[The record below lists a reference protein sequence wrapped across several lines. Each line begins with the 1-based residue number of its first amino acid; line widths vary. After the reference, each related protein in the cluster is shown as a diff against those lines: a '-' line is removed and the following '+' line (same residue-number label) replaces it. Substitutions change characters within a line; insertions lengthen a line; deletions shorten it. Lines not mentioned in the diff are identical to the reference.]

1 MINAHINEK
10 QGAPWWVAIGA
21 PLVGVPLM
29 VALLALASP
38 QENEPASEP
47 EIGVRTEQVEPQVVY
62 PTELEAEFI
71 EEHRRS

>member
-1 MINAHINEK
+1 MINLHIDDK
-10 QGAPWWVAIGA
+10 KGAPWWVAVGA

-38 QENEPASEP
+38 QEHASVDEP

>member
-10 QGAPWWVAIGA
+10 EGAPWWVAIGA
-21 PLVGVPLM
+21 PLVRVPLM

-38 QENEPASEP
+38 QKNAPAGWP

-71 EEHRRS
+71 EEHRRG

>member
-10 QGAPWWVAIGA
+10 QGAPWWVAIAA

-38 QENEPASEP
+38 QGNEPTAEP